1 MQATINDKTATN
13 SSNINSNNNTTSI
26 KHKTCYTRWVTSRA
40 SIQRRPTHSMA
51 RCPCSSSNQW
61 WCHHQNWPWAQLSQS
76 IPRLFLS
83 LAISKIHKHSLA
95 VSMYILNSKPSV
107 HTLTQCLSK
116 HTCLYRISRITSTT
130 TIINKIQ
137 TINNQMIN
145 YPFCHMILIR
155 VHKSMLK
162 QNIRKHFWLI
172 KWPTNKS
179 LVKWIKTS

>member
-1 MQATINDKTATN
+1 MQVTIKDKTATN
-13 SSNINSNNNTTSI
+13 SSNIKNNILISI
-26 KHKTCYTRWVTSRA
+26 KHKTCYTRWVSRA
-40 SIQRRPTHSMA
+40 SILRSRTHSMA

-61 WCHHQNWPWAQLSQS
+61 WCHQNWPWAQLSRS
-76 IPRLFLS
+76 TPTLFLS

-95 VSMYILNSKPSV
+95 VSMYDLNSKPSV

-116 HTCLYRISRITSTT
+116 HICLYRISRMIWTI

-145 YPFCHMILIR
+145 YRFCHMILIMSN
-155 VHKSMLK
+155 KSMLK
-162 QNIRKHFWLI
+162 QNTRKHFWLI

-179 LVKWIKTS
+179 LVKWSKTS